1 MAIYER
7 LFGEDGNSSG
17 FYFTLYCTS
26 YREYTR
32 NSSLFGNNKPW
43 YFLFQMKKRI
53 INEDTI
59 LIDTVISAVDNIQN
73 VLTKALEK
81 VNPEGTKDIRERV
94 FGHICSLT
102 SDSIRQTLKIAE
114 DKICRYI

>member
-1 MAIYER
+1 
-7 LFGEDGNSSG
+7 
-17 FYFTLYCTS
+17 
-26 YREYTR
+26 
-32 NSSLFGNNKPW
+32 
-43 YFLFQMKKRI
+43 MKERI

-81 VNPEGTKDIRERV
+81 VNPEGTKDVRERV

-102 SDSIRQTLKIAE
+102 KTDLKNSRRQDLQVYLIAFVASSYNGIMLLFWGKK
-114 DKICRYI
+114 DQSV